1 MPIYVAN
8 PTSMSKPCPAGLTVG
23 RCCDVVDKGILE
35 TAYGPK
41 HKVELRFQV
50 IAEGLRYIVRRM
62 FTASLHEKATLRREL
77 FHWGVLGDVVAAN
90 NDLEVLLHRPV
101 TLMIV
106 HQADAKD
113 PAKTWANITA
123 ILPGI
128 DAQAPTVV
136 GYDRVTTTPA
146 DVVPEPF

>member
-1 MPIYVAN
+1 M
-8 PTSMSKPCPAGLTVG
+8 
-23 RCCDVVDKGILE
+23 
-35 TAYGPK
+35 
-41 HKVELRFQV
+41 RFQV

-90 NDLEVLLHRPV
+90 NGLEVLLHRPV

-106 HQADAKD
+106 HQADVKD
-113 PAKTWANITA
+113 PTKTWANITA
-123 ILPGI
+123 ILPG
-128 DAQAPTVV
+128 DAQAPPVV